1 MAQSPPADARM
12 PPPSKKTSLGAST
25 PPSGKGWSLRSRL
38 LVAVTVALLPI
49 AIASFLQ
56 GLDRAEH
63 DTRDIRAQLVQI
75 TRASASRE
83 ENLLASA
90 EQITRALA
98 NMPLVRH
105 GGQGCSLALSDAL
118 RNLSFFTNLARI
130 DAEDHIVCS
139 ARPVVLGDSST
150 ARATFRRARAA
161 QKFVLSDQII
171 NPIDHQP
178 VILGMLP
185 LIRKGHF
192 TGVVTIFIDTH
203 WLEYMVRAKHLPHN
217 AVVAIFDT
225 QSHIIAASNPAVA
238 QALFTHAVARHSN
251 GADLFTTQDRTGQ
264 TWLYSTAAL
273 LGSRVYVGF
282 AMPQSE
288 LFGATYVHVGTDFV
302 LPFLMI
308 ALTWIAIWMVTEQQV
323 TRWIIYLRRV
333 AAAYRSGH
341 YALRPSLRDAPS
353 EFHML
358 GNAMADMADAIQ
370 DRDHRLRDA
379 LQQKSLLVREIHHRV
394 KNNLQI
400 VMSLLSLQAR
410 QVENDAARDALMQ
423 ARARINALALV
434 HRILHDIEELATVE
448 LRTLLTDLAAQI
460 HEGFALDSS
469 TLKLELDAISCQV
482 SGDLAVPLALFT
494 VEALTNVFKHAYP
507 DRTCGGVIRVS
518 LRSTGAG
525 ELSLA
530 IIDNGRGYYPEAR
543 GAKVGAS
550 LMHTFALQVSG
561 RIYTHSNRGQGTTV
575 ELVFPDPHRP
585 EKTDRGDGISPTVTS
600 PQDFSVA
607 PS

>member
-1 MAQSPPADARM
+1 MLPR
-12 PPPSKKTSLGAST
+12 
-25 PPSGKGWSLRSRL
+25 GKGRSLRTRL

-56 GLDRAEH
+56 GLDRVER
-63 DTRDIRAQLVQI
+63 DTTDIRAQLVQI

-98 NMPLVRH
+98 NMPAVRH
-105 GGQGCSLALSDAL
+105 GGPGCSLALSDAL
-118 RNLSFFTNLARI
+118 RGPSFFTNLARL
-130 DAEDHIVCS
+130 DAEGHIICS
-139 ARPVVLGDSST
+139 AHPAALGPSS
-150 ARATFRRARAA
+150 AVGAVFLRARTTRT
-161 QKFVLSDQII
+161 FVLSDQII
-171 NPIDHQP
+171 NPVDHEP
-178 VILGMLP
+178 VILGMQP
-185 LIRKGHF
+185 LISKGRF
-192 TGVVTIFIDTH
+192 TGVVAISIDTH
-203 WLEYMVRAKHLPHN
+203 WLEYMVRTKRLPRS

-225 QSHIIAASNPAVA
+225 QRNIIAANNPAVA
-238 QALFTHAVARHSN
+238 QALFTRPVARHST
-251 GADLFTTQDRTGQ
+251 GADLFTAHDRVGQ

-282 AMPQSE
+282 AMPQSQ

-333 AAAYRSGH
+333 AAAYRGGH

-358 GNAMADMADAIQ
+358 GNAMAEMADAIQ

-379 LQQKSLLVREIHHRV
+379 LQQKSVLVREIHHRV

-400 VMSLLSLQAR
+400 VMSLLSLQAGR
-410 QVENDAARDALMQ
+410 VENEAARDALMQ

-448 LRTLLTDLAAQI
+448 LRTLLTDLTAQI
-460 HEGFALDSS
+460 HEGFAPDSS
-469 TLKLELDAISCQV
+469 TLRLELESVSCQV

-507 DRTCGGVIRVS
+507 DRTGDGVIRVS
-518 LRSTGAG
+518 LSSTASG

-530 IIDNGRGYYPEAR
+530 IIDTGRGYNAETTRAR
-543 GAKVGAS
+543 VGAK
-550 LMHTFALQVSG
+550 LMRTFALQVGG
-561 RIYTHSNRGQGTTV
+561 RVYMRSNRGLGTTV
-575 ELVFPDPHRP
+575 ELVFPDPTRT
-585 EKTDRGDGISPTVTS
+585 EQSSTEGQANATATS
-600 PQDFSVA
+600 QAELAAAQS
-607 PS
+607 

>member
-1 MAQSPPADARM
+1 M
-12 PPPSKKTSLGAST
+12 
-25 PPSGKGWSLRSRL
+25 
-38 LVAVTVALLPI
+38 ALLPI

-56 GLDRAEH
+56 GLDRVER
-63 DTRDIRAQLVQI
+63 DTTDIRAQLVQI

-98 NMPLVRH
+98 NMPAVRH

-118 RNLSFFTNLARI
+118 RGLSFFTNLARI
-130 DAEDHIVCS
+130 DADGHIDCS
-139 ARPVVLGDSST
+139 ARPVALGRSSA
-150 ARATFRRARAA
+150 ARAVFLRARTAHS
-161 QKFVLSDQII
+161 FVLSDQII
-171 NPIDHQP
+171 NPVDHQP

-185 LIRKGHF
+185 LISKHRF
-192 TGVVTIFIDTH
+192 TGVIAISIDTH
-203 WLEYMVRAKHLPHN
+203 WLEYMIRAKHLPHN

-225 QSHIIAASNPAVA
+225 HRNIIAANNPAVA
-238 QALFTHAVARHSN
+238 QALFTRAAARHSA
-251 GADLFTTQDRTGQ
+251 GRDLFTAHDRTGQ

-273 LGSRVYVGF
+273 LESRVYIGF
-282 AMPQSE
+282 AMPQSQ
-288 LFGATYVHVGTDFV
+288 LFGATYVDVGTDFV
-302 LPFLMI
+302 LPFIMI

-341 YALRPSLRDAPS
+341 YALRPSLGDAPS

-358 GNAMADMADAIQ
+358 GDAMAEMADAIQ

-400 VMSLLSLQAR
+400 VMSLLSLQAGR
-410 QVENDAARDALMQ
+410 VENDAARDALMQ

-434 HRILHDIEELATVE
+434 HLILHDIEELATVE

-460 HEGFALDSS
+460 HGGFALDSS
-469 TLKLELDAISCQV
+469 TLRLEIDSVSCHV

-507 DRTCGGVIRVS
+507 DRTFDGIIRVS
-518 LRSTGAG
+518 LKSTGTG

-530 IIDNGRGYYPEAR
+530 IIDNGHGYSPEASGTSV
-543 GAKVGAS
+543 GAK
-550 LMHTFALQVSG
+550 LMRTFALQVGG
-561 RIYTHSNRGQGTTV
+561 RIYMRSNREQGTTV
-575 ELVFPDPHRP
+575 ELVFPDPNRP
-585 EKTDRGDGISPTVTS
+585 EPRSTAAEPLTTEISETDLTAA
-600 PQDFSVA
+600 QC
-607 PS
+607 

>member
-1 MAQSPPADARM
+1 ML
-12 PPPSKKTSLGAST
+12 PPSKQGSHALG
-25 PPSGKGWSLRSRL
+25 PSAPRGAKGWSLRTRL

-56 GLDRAEH
+56 GLDRVER

-98 NMPLVRH
+98 NMPAVRH
-105 GGQGCSLALSDAL
+105 GGAGCSLALSDAL
-118 RNLSFFTNLARI
+118 RNLSFFTNLARV
-130 DAEDHIVCS
+130 DAQGYIVCS
-139 ARPVVLGDSST
+139 ARPVALGGSRA
-150 ARATFRRARAA
+150 ARAVFRRAQTAR
-161 QKFVLSDQII
+161 KFVLSDQII
-171 NPIDHQP
+171 NPLDHQP

-185 LIRKGHF
+185 LISNDHF
-192 TGVVTIFIDTH
+192 TGVIAISIDTH
-203 WLEYMVRAKHLPHN
+203 WLEYMVRAKHLPPN
-217 AVVAIFDT
+217 AVVAIFDA
-225 QSHIIAASNPAVA
+225 QRNIIAANNPAVA
-238 QALFTHAVARHSN
+238 QTLFTRAVARHST
-251 GADLFTTQDRTGQ
+251 GTDLFTAHDRTGQ

-282 AMPQSE
+282 AMPQSQ

-302 LPFLMI
+302 LPFIMI

-358 GNAMADMADAIQ
+358 GDAMAEMADAIQ

-400 VMSLLSLQAR
+400 VMSLLSLQAGR
-410 QVENDAARDALMQ
+410 VENDAARSALMQ

-469 TLKLELDAISCQV
+469 TLRLEIDAISCQV

-507 DRTCGGVIRVS
+507 DRTLDGVIRVS
-518 LRSTGAG
+518 LRSAGAD

-530 IIDNGRGYYPEAR
+530 IIDNGRGFNPEAS
-543 GAKVGAS
+543 GAS
-550 LMHTFALQVSG
+550 VGDRLMRTFALQVGG
-561 RIYTHSNRGQGTTV
+561 RIYTRSNRGHGTTV
-575 ELVFPDPHRP
+575 ELVFPDPNQP
-585 EKTDRGDGISPTVTS
+585 KKDGKADGVPPIATS
-600 PQDFSVA
+600 PQDLSVA
-607 PS
+607 SS

>member
-1 MAQSPPADARM
+1 M
-12 PPPSKKTSLGAST
+12 
-25 PPSGKGWSLRSRL
+25 GKGWSLRTRL
-38 LVAVTVALLPI
+38 LLAVTVALLPI

-56 GLDRAEH
+56 GLDRVER

-98 NMPLVRH
+98 NMPAVRH

-118 RNLSFFTNLARI
+118 RNLNFFTNLARV
-130 DAEDHIVCS
+130 DAHGHIVCS
-139 ARPVVLGDSST
+139 ARPVALGGSGA
-150 ARATFRRARAA
+150 ARAVFQRARRAR
-161 QKFVLSDQII
+161 KFVLSDQII
-171 NPIDHQP
+171 NPSNHQP

-185 LIRKGHF
+185 LISHDHF
-192 TGVVTIFIDTH
+192 TGVVAISIDTH
-203 WLEYMVRAKHLPHN
+203 WLEYMVRAKHLPRN

-225 QSHIIAASNPAVA
+225 RRNIIAANNPAVA
-238 QALFTHAVARHSN
+238 QALFTPAVARHST
-251 GADLFTTQDRTGQ
+251 GADLFTAQDRTGQ

-282 AMPQSE
+282 AMPQSQ

-302 LPFLMI
+302 LPFIMI

-358 GNAMADMADAIQ
+358 GDAMAEMADAIQ

-400 VMSLLSLQAR
+400 VMSLLSLQAGR
-410 QVENDAARDALMQ
+410 VENDAARDALMQ

-469 TLKLELDAISCQV
+469 TLRLEIESISCQV

-507 DRTCGGVIRVS
+507 DRTRNGIIRVS
-518 LRSTGAG
+518 LRSTGDG

-530 IIDNGRGYYPEAR
+530 IMDNGCGYNPDGS
-543 GAKVGAS
+543 GASVGAR
-550 LMHTFALQVSG
+550 LMRTFALQVGG
-561 RIYTHSNRGQGTTV
+561 RIYMRSNRGLGTTV
-575 ELVFPDPHRP
+575 ELVFPDPNQP
-585 EKTDRGDGISPTVTS
+585 ERNGRGDGIPPAETAQ
-600 PQDFSVA
+600 QDLSLA